1 MKVCLLGKE
10 GAVKEIVVF
19 SRDESPAESPFN
31 EKEREFI
38 ESENISVRTV
48 DTELYIDD
56 SISVIKHKIL
66 KVLSEPISYH
76 ELYLFSHIH
85 KENLYKILLGS
96 KTSLNYLEYK
106 QLLVNLGATSDV
118 LAKIPTDKEVFDTE
132 DFAQLDDLLRNE
144 AEFYKIGIGKRFRT
158 THNDLFSA
166 NPFDM
171 LPTTIRTPIWKQQAS
186 NPLESFENQL
196 LLNNNGARFVDNTIY
211 VCLAEDV
218 LDYCETNEI
227 DAAWAMEIYFPL
239 LAKKEII
246 DTETLAEKRRGLLTE
261 TKRTAP
267 ANQDTIDILYDI
279 SRTSANYPFLTTGV
293 SVFSIILH
301 PDFKHI
307 LPLDVIFK
315 NVHATKEI
323 PFIKYNPGPRRENIY
338 RLYSETV
345 TKYGTK
351 IPFLPSKT
359 IIKLAKET
367 GKSRQISFSVESEYG
382 DFYIHILTNGDIHVS
397 GNNFKRVLAVAEL
410 EEAMNGVVNPVIDHM
425 NDFLKKNGYELKRFS
440 RFDQEYV
447 EIEYLQFIYRM
458 KILKDIDLKG
468 YKRCFQSVFDIIETD
483 IHKGA
488 DLRFKRVENYMAMD
502 EEDAFIAGLF
512 HYSREE
518 IVQAI
523 SQKYEMSLQQGALR
537 LAQFLRD
544 HEQQQGRFVKTSMRI
559 ADSPGYIVSMK
570 IEPYEDVLLC
580 EFDLDS
586 TIADVY
592 IQYLEVFSIYFS
604 SLMMI
609 TQEPK
614 SAGIPASKITKIC
627 SKEKAEK
634 EVVKFDNVLT
644 GIESISVAAAVGV
657 AAEEEEEEE
666 EENILYD
673 IPEEIEAYNSAFG
686 DLNEFEN
693 ADFLPDVLD
702 YEELE
707 DVIKEPSANEN
718 LSMSS
723 PESEGVSTIA
733 EEEEEEEDE
742 EKLSSL
748 PSITEE
754 EEEEEKLSSL
764 PSIPEEEEE
773 EKLSSLPS
781 IQDEEK
787 EEEDEDKPSS
797 RRSSDKSK
805 SSSSSDNNFM
815 YFAEGGSKKLDG
827 MLLKEGNNNIFLSKL
842 KKKEPTLFLSE
853 DDGKFSAYSKIC
865 QASAQRQP
873 IVLTPEEKEK
883 IDKED
888 SKNGSKSYSH
898 ALEYGTDPENK
909 NYYICPRYW
918 CLKTNQPIDPKELKK
933 VKDKDGNIELEH
945 PTCGKVLPSGSKQV
959 KPGHYIVQFET
970 PKQHRDKNGEYFEN
984 VPGFLEG
991 SLHPKG
997 LCMPCCFKKTWDSKS
1012 QVDRRKE
1019 CTTGEK
1025 KTTAKKIT
1033 TKQKN
1038 YIIDN
1043 HSYPIPPKRMG
1054 FLPISVQ
1061 YFLQTDNTV
1070 AVHPDNNKYLREDQ
1084 PIQTL
1089 LRYGV
1094 ENSAKKSFLGCI
1106 ADIYAYKKDLP
1117 EVPSIETMCGI
1128 ITSVVSIDLFLT
1140 YHNGSLA
1147 SIFRPKMYE
1156 QDDIDPTKYEDA
1168 NFIKGLDQG
1177 DESQLDYIYD
1187 TIAAYESFIS
1197 FMTNPESYIDHTY
1210 LWDIVCSPNPRLF
1223 MNGLN
1228 LAILKIRNVDMTDDI
1243 ELLCPTSVYSPVLF
1257 DIRKETAILIQHDEY
1272 FEPVYLFKTNEKD
1285 PERELFN
1292 IQKTFVEKKSHIQEI
1307 LQIIRMS
1314 IEANCKPR
1322 SSLPEGMPK
1331 TYTFARALSAESL
1344 RIALLKHKFV
1354 IKAQIINYQAKV
1366 VGLWVGYAKG
1376 GIYVPCSP
1384 SPQLPEYEVA
1394 QGEGRRKE
1402 LPKIFMD
1409 DDRLWLDYKTTIA
1422 VLQNIYDSTRGGIKT
1437 RPAFKIAED
1446 GQIIGVLTETN
1457 QFIMISDPVEPIDD
1471 GIPQL
1476 TDENYIV
1483 ADRVFAQSKEE
1494 DPKRVEIIKKIKLET
1509 QFYGAFRTTVR
1520 ILLNDPVNSRDK
1532 QQILNIIAN
1541 KRQEHPVD
1549 LIETILHTI
1558 CDDSVVFKEFS
1569 EETLLSLDEISDC
1582 FTNTEEKK
1590 YCLIQNGKKQLVLPK
1605 KHLISKKP
1613 NNVLYFS
1620 RMADELWRYKRIQLF
1635 MLNSKL
1641 YLNITNT
1648 EYRIHP
1654 NEMLMLESLLTTDY
1668 FKSLEPYQ
1676 HGNTL
1681 ITYETANPII
1691 TQKYSNEISQATQ
1704 QAMVK
1709 KDTIGMAIEN
1719 KLAAECVK
1727 GTHPITGKKTTSEW
1741 KTFFSAQSQ
1750 EIELHKTVKCSYYPI
1765 LYVYHAIHGSFLT
1778 IEEIKTALVD
1788 GYSNQGFYYDKVLQI
1803 LRKQGKRDM
1812 VDKIKIKRMT
1822 DLPLEIMSEAY
1833 FLTPLDLWVLADHY
1847 KLPIVL
1853 FHQKKLKHLMEDVN
1867 WLRLSSVKCSKYFF
1881 VRVPTEPDSAGNYL
1895 PEYSIVRP
1903 VVEVAAVETL
1913 AKKTPMATISLTDY
1927 LMKIGEA
1934 PFQE

>member
-1 MKVCLLGKE
+1 MKVCVLDKE
-10 GAVKEIVVF
+10 GNVKEIVVF
-19 SRDESPAESPFN
+19 SRDDSSVEPPFN

-38 ESENISVRTV
+38 ESENIPVRTV

-66 KVLSEPISYH
+66 KVISEHISYH

-106 QLLVNLGATSDV
+106 QLLVNLGATADV

-144 AEFYKIGIGKRFRT
+144 SEFYKIGIGKRFRT

-171 LPTTIRTPIWKQQAS
+171 LSTPNRTPIWKQQAA

-196 LLNNNGARFVDNTIY
+196 LLNNNGAKFVDNIVY
-211 VCLAEDV
+211 VCFAEDV

-227 DAAWAMEIYFPL
+227 DAGWAMEIYFPL
-239 LAKKEII
+239 LAKKEIV
-246 DTETLAEKRRGLLTE
+246 DQETLAENRRGLLTE
-261 TKRTAP
+261 TKKTAP
-267 ANQDTIDILYDI
+267 ATQDTIDILYDI

-301 PDFKHI
+301 PDFKHL

-338 RLYSETV
+338 RLYSEAV

-351 IPFLPSKT
+351 IPFLPAKM
-359 IIKLAKET
+359 ILKLAKET

-382 DFYIHILTNGDIHVS
+382 DFYINILSNGDIHVS
-397 GNNFKRVLAVAEL
+397 GNNFKRVLLLAEL
-410 EEAMNGVVNPVIDHM
+410 EDAINGVVNPVIDHI

-440 RFDQEYV
+440 QFDQEFV

-488 DLRFKRVENYMAMD
+488 DLRFKRVENYIAMD

-523 SQKYEMSLQQGALR
+523 SQKYAMSLQQGALR

-544 HEQQQGRFVKTSMRI
+544 HEQQQGRFVKTSMKI
-559 ADSPGYIVSMK
+559 ADSPGFIVSMK

-586 TIADVY
+586 SIADVY
-592 IQYLEVFSIYFS
+592 VQYLDVFSIYFS
-604 SLMMI
+604 SLMLI
-609 TQEPK
+609 TQDPK
-614 SAGIPASKITKIC
+614 SAGIPASKIAKIC
-627 SKEKAEK
+627 SKEKKAEK
-634 EVVKFDNVLT
+634 EVAKFDNVLT
-644 GIESISVAAAVGV
+644 GIETISVAIAGV
-657 AAEEEEEEE
+657 AAEEEVI

-673 IPEEIEAYNSAFG
+673 IPEETDAYSSAFG

-702 YEELE
+702 YEDLE
-707 DVIKEPSANEN
+707 DVIKEPSGSEN
-718 LSMSS
+718 ISMSS
-723 PESEGVSTIA
+723 PEN
-733 EEEEEEEDE
+733 EEDEAKLSSLPSSPQEEGEGEKLSSSVIDGDEEE

-754 EEEEEKLSSL
+754 EEEGERLSSL
-764 PSIPEEEEE
+764 PSITEEEEE
-773 EKLSSLPS
+773 G
-781 IQDEEK
+781 
-787 EEEDEDKPSS
+787 EDKLSS
-797 RRSSDKSK
+797 RRSSEKSK
-805 SSSSSDNNFM
+805 SSSTDENNFM
-815 YFAEGGSKKLDG
+815 YFTEGGSKKLDG

-842 KKKEPTLFLSE
+842 KRKEPTLFLSE
-853 DDGKFSAYSKIC
+853 DEGKFSAYSKIC

-883 IDKED
+883 IDQED
-888 SKNGSKSYSH
+888 AQTGSKSYSH

-918 CLKTNQPIDPKELKK
+918 CLKTNQPIDPKELKE

-970 PKQHRDKNGEYFEN
+970 SKQHRDKNGKYIDN

-1043 HSYPIPPKRMG
+1043 HSYPIPQKRMG

-1061 YFLQTDNTV
+1061 YFFQTDNTE

-1094 ENSAKKSFLGCI
+1094 ENSANKSFLGCI

-1147 SIFRPKMYE
+1147 SIFRPKMYA

-1168 NFIKGLDQG
+1168 QFMKGLDQG
-1177 DESQLDYIYD
+1177 DDSQLDYIYD

-1223 MNGLN
+1223 TNGLN

-1257 DIRKETAILIQHDEY
+1257 DIRKETAIIIQHDEY

-1285 PERELFN
+1285 PERELFT
-1292 IQKTFVEKKSHIQEI
+1292 IKKTFTEKKSHIHEI
-1307 LQIIRMS
+1307 LQIIRIS

-1322 SSLPEGMPK
+1322 SSLPQGMPK

-1366 VGLWVGYAKG
+1366 VGLWVGYEKG

-1394 QGEGRRKE
+1394 LGEGRRKE

-1409 DDRLWLDYKTTIA
+1409 DDRLWLDYNTTIA

-1457 QFIMISDPVEPIDD
+1457 QFIMISEPVEPIDD
-1471 GIPQL
+1471 GIPQI

-1520 ILLNDPVNSRDK
+1520 ILLNDPVNSRNK
-1532 QQILNIIAN
+1532 QQLLNIIAN

-1569 EETLLSLDEISDC
+1569 EETLMSLDEISDC

-1590 YCLIQNGKKQLVLPK
+1590 YCVIQNGQKQLILPRT
-1605 KHLISKKP
+1605 HLISKKP

-1641 YLNITNT
+1641 YLNLTNT

-1668 FKSLEPYQ
+1668 FKSLEQYQ
-1676 HGNTL
+1676 HGNTV
-1681 ITYETANPII
+1681 ITYETANPVI
-1691 TQKYSNEISQATQ
+1691 TQKYSNEVSLATQ
-1704 QAMVK
+1704 QGMVK
-1709 KDTIGMAIEN
+1709 KDTIGTTIEN
-1719 KLAAECVK
+1719 QLTAECVK

-1778 IEEIKTALVD
+1778 VEEIKAALVK
-1788 GYSNQGFYYDKVLQI
+1788 GYSNQGFYYDKVLKI
-1803 LRKQGKRDM
+1803 LRKQGKRDI
-1812 VDKIKIKRMT
+1812 VDKIMKQMT
-1822 DLPLEIMSEAY
+1822 VLPLEIMSEAY

-1847 KLPIVL
+1847 QLPIVI

-1867 WLRLSSVKCSKYFF
+1867 WLRLSSVKSSKYFF
-1881 VRVPTEPDSAGNYL
+1881 VRVPTEPDGAGNYL

-1903 VVEVAAVETL
+1903 FVELSAVETL
-1913 AKKTPMATISLTDY
+1913 AKKTPMATISLTNY
-1927 LMKIGEA
+1927 LMKIGES